1 MDECIFCKMV
11 RGEIPFGKGKIWE
24 DENFIAFLDV
34 NPITKGHTL
43 VIPKKHFE
51 NIFEASDEI
60 AGKIN
65 LVCKKVAILLK
76 EKFNVN
82 AVNIV
87 NASGKVAQQSVFHLH
102 YHVIPRRES
111 DGLDL
116 WFHKKDEHK

>member
-1 MDECIFCKMV
+1 MDECIFCKIV
-11 RGEIPFGKGKIWE
+11 KGEIPCEKIWE
-24 DENFIAFLDV
+24 DENFIVFLDV
-34 NPITKGHTL
+34 NPVAEGHTL
-43 VIPKKHFE
+43 VISKKHFE

-76 EKFNVN
+76 EKFDVN

-87 NASGKVAQQSVFHLH
+87 NASGKAAQQSVFHLH
-102 YHVIPRRES
+102 YHVIPRREN